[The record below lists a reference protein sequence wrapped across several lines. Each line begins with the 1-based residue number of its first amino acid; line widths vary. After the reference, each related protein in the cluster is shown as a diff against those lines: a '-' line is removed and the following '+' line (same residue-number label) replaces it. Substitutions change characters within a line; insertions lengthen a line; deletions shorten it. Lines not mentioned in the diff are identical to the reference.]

1 MKEIDGKR
9 WYKIGEVTKMVERSA
24 STIIVWYDAAE
35 YAAETGHP
43 FPFVLPKFRQDID
56 SRKTR
61 YWSESGVEM
70 LIKFRD
76 SVMKGDLSFY
86 TRGRMWSPS
95 EREKITQDKK
105 DFKNEH
111 GIEELVDEY

>member
-9 WYKIGEVTKMVERSA
+9 WYKIGEVTKMVQRSA

-35 YAAETGHP
+35 YAVETGHH

-56 SRKTR
+56 NRNTR
-61 YWSESGVEM
+61 YWSEDGVEM
-70 LIKFRD
+70 LIRFRD

-86 TRGRMWSPS
+86 TRNKLWRPG
-95 EREKITQDKK
+95 ERDKIAKDKK

-111 GIEELVDEY
+111 GLEELLDEY

>member
-1 MKEIDGKR
+1 MKEIDGKK
-9 WYKIGEVTKMVERSA
+9 WYRIGEVTKMIQRSS

-35 YAAETGHP
+35 YAADTGHP

-56 SRKTR
+56 SRRTR
-61 YWSESGVEM
+61 YWSEDGVQM
-70 LIKFRD
+70 LIRFRD

-86 TRGRMWSPS
+86 TRDKFWKPS
-95 EREKITQDKK
+95 ERERISQDKK

-111 GIEELVDEY
+111 GIEELLDEY